1 MVSSSR
7 PQGWYVSSLLLWAV
21 FTPFVGAAVAPLLGR
36 VLKAAAGYVLTLSF
50 LPALLLLGEVSS
62 AEAGRPLSANLSW
75 VPAIHLSI
83 TLHADGFSLLF
94 ALLVAGIGVLILLYA
109 AAYLGPRERHGR
121 FYSYLLLFGGSML
134 GFVLADNLVAL
145 FAFWELTSIV
155 SFLLIGF
162 WDSRRASVDGALKA
176 LVITALGGL
185 ALLVAT
191 ILAGFAGGS
200 FLLSELDGAALRSS
214 PLFIPMMI
222 FFVIAAF
229 TKSAQLPFHL
239 WLPTAM
245 EAPTPVSAYLHS
257 ATMVKAG
264 VVLIAKLGFVFLDT
278 GFAPL
283 IMYVGLATMLWGS
296 YLALRQND
304 LKALLAYSTV
314 SQLGILTA
322 LYGAGDS
329 FAATAHLVN
338 HAAFKAALFMV
349 VGIIDHETKSRDI
362 RTLSGLRRK
371 LPFTFLLALPA
382 ALSMAG
388 LPIFGGFISKELFY
402 EGMLHEGVLP
412 IAIAVAGSI
421 MTFAYSLR
429 FLKVFFGP
437 FRCDNPRVHEAP
449 LRFWLPAAPLSIATL
464 LFGILPLGLAGNPLT
479 NPTVATWFTNLAAPS
494 FGYELEAL
502 YTWHGASLALA
513 LSVFTWFAGAG
524 LHLSRDLFYRAQVAM
539 TPGWNSNTVYYG
551 FIDALERGS
560 SRFTQATQGASFATH
575 LRLVFLAVVLAGAS
589 VLWRYVPGALTPVPL
604 AFFVVILAVL
614 AAVVGVLRARS
625 RLSAIIFSGLAGIGS
640 TVLFVLLS
648 APDLALTQLLIETVT
663 VILFLSVFRFLP
675 PMRRYSRAQGAAV
688 ADILLSVGVTATV
701 FTSLVAVQTPIAAR
715 IQDFFLEFS
724 KSRGGGY
731 NVVNVIL
738 VDFRGYDTMGEI
750 TVLSVVAVSVV
761 ALLKTASSKTGA
773 SRAEPAPQQPENPE
787 TSAQAALEIP
797 GEVEA

>member
-1 MVSSSR
+1 M
-7 PQGWYVSSLLLWAV
+7 SSLLLWAV
-21 FTPFVGAAVAPLLGR
+21 FTPFAGAVLAPLLGR
-36 VLKAAAGYVLTLSF
+36 VFRAAAGYLLILAFV
-50 LPALLLLGEVSS
+50 PALGLLSEVG
-62 AEAGRPLSANLSW
+62 AARAGQPLTADLAW
-75 VPAIHLSI
+75 VPTVNLSI
-83 TLHADGFSLLF
+83 TLRADGFSLLF

-145 FAFWELTSIV
+145 FAFWELTSVV

-162 WDSRRASVDGALKA
+162 WDGRRASVDGALKA

-191 ILAGFAGGS
+191 ILAGLAGGS
-200 FLLSELDGAALRSS
+200 FLLSELDVAALRAS
-214 PLFIPMMI
+214 PLFVPMVV

-264 VVLIAKLGFVFLDT
+264 VVLIAKLGFVFAGT
-278 GFAPL
+278 AFAPF
-283 IMYVGLATMLWGS
+283 IMYVGLATMFWGS

-314 SQLGILTA
+314 SQLGILMA

-338 HAAFKAALFMV
+338 HAVFKAALFMV

-371 LPFTFLLALPA
+371 LPLTFLLALPA

-402 EGMLHEGVLP
+402 EHMLHEGILP

-449 LRFWLPAAPLSIATL
+449 LRFWLPAAPLSVATI
-464 LFGILPLGLAGNPLT
+464 LFGVLPLGLTGNPLT
-479 NPTVATWFTNLAAPS
+479 SATVATWFTNLAAP
-494 FGYELEAL
+494 AL
-502 YTWHGASLALA
+502 GFEPAKLYAWHGASLALA
-513 LSVFTWFAGAG
+513 LSVFTWFAGTG
-524 LHLSRDLFYRAQVAM
+524 LHLSRDLFYRAQKAV
-539 TPGWNSNTVYYG
+539 TPGWSANTVYYG
-551 FIDALERGS
+551 FIDALERFS
-560 SRFTQATQGASFATH
+560 SHFTRLTQGAPFATH
-575 LRLVFLAVVLAGAS
+575 LRLVFAAVVLTGAS
-589 VLWRYVPGALTPVPL
+589 ALWRYVPSALTPVPL
-604 AFFVVILAVL
+604 AFWVVILAIV

-675 PMRRYSRAQGAAV
+675 PMKRYSRGQGAAAV
-688 ADILLSVGVTATV
+688 DILLATGVTATV
-701 FTSLVAVQTPIAAR
+701 FTTLVAVQTPIAER
-715 IQDFFLEFS
+715 IQGFFLEYS
-724 KSRGGGY
+724 KTLGGGY

-750 TVLSVVAVSVV
+750 TVLGVVAVSVY
-761 ALLKTASSKTGA
+761 ALLKTASGRA
-773 SRAEPAPQQPENPE
+773 SARPRPTSTEPVQE
-787 TSAQAALEIP
+787 TTLPAD
-797 GEVEA
+797 EVEA

>member
-1 MVSSSR
+1 M
-7 PQGWYVSSLLLWAV
+7 SSLLLWAV

-36 VLKAAAGYVLTLSF
+36 RFGAAAGYLLTLAF
-50 LPALLLLGEVSS
+50 VPALALLS
-62 AEAGRPLSANLSW
+62 EAGAARAGSPLTANLAW
-75 VPAIHLSI
+75 VPAIDLSV
-83 TLHADGFSLLF
+83 TLRADGFSLLF

-121 FYSYLLLFGGSML
+121 FYSYLLLFGGAML
-134 GFVLADNLVAL
+134 GFVLADNLVVL
-145 FAFWELTSIV
+145 FAFWELTSVV

-176 LVITALGGL
+176 LMITALGGL

-191 ILAGFAGGS
+191 ILAGTAGNS
-200 FLLSELDGAALRSS
+200 FLLSELDVAALRIS
-214 PLFIPMMI
+214 PLFVPTMI
-222 FFVIAAF
+222 LFVVAAF

-264 VVLIAKLGFVFLDT
+264 VVLIAKLGFVFVDT
-278 GFAPL
+278 GFAPFIL
-283 IMYVGLATMLWGS
+283 YVGLATMVWGS

-314 SQLGILTA
+314 SQLGLLTA

-338 HAAFKAALFMV
+338 HAVFKAALFMV

-362 RTLSGLRRK
+362 RRLSGLRRK
-371 LPFTFLLALPA
+371 LPITFLLALPA

-388 LPIFGGFISKELFY
+388 LPVFGGFVSKELFY
-402 EGMLHEGVLP
+402 EHMLHEGVLP
-412 IAIAVAGSI
+412 IAVAVAGSV

-449 LRFWLPAAPLSIATL
+449 LRFWLPAAPLSVATI
-464 LFGILPLGLAGNPLT
+464 LFGVLPLGLAGNPLT
-479 NPTVATWFTNLAAPS
+479 MPTVATWFTDLAAES
-494 FGYELEAL
+494 LRYEPGKL
-502 YTWHGASLALA
+502 YLWHGASVALA

-524 LHLSRDLFYRAQVAM
+524 LHLSRDLFYRAQQAV
-539 TPGWNSNTVYYG
+539 TPGWSSNTVYYAFVDG
-551 FIDALERGS
+551 LERFS
-560 SRFTQATQGASFATH
+560 SHFTRLTQGAPFATH
-575 LRLVFLAVVLAGAS
+575 LRLVVLGIVLAGAS
-589 VLWRYVPGALTPVPL
+589 ALWRYVPGALTPVPL
-604 AFFVVILAVL
+604 AFWVVILAIL

-675 PMRRYSRAQGAAV
+675 PMRRYSRGQGAAV
-688 ADILLSVGVTATV
+688 MDILLSVGVTATV
-701 FTSLVAVQTPIAAR
+701 FTALVAVQTPIAER
-715 IQDFFLEFS
+715 IQGFFLEYS
-724 KSRGGGY
+724 KSLGGGY

-750 TVLSVVAVSVV
+750 TVLAVVAVSVY
-761 ALLKTASSKTGA
+761 ALLKTASAKTNAGKPSAA
-773 SRAEPAPQQPENPE
+773 STAPNEPVQENDEPAD
-787 TSAQAALEIP
+787 
-797 GEVEA
+797 EVEA

>member
-1 MVSSSR
+1 MN
-7 PQGWYVSSLLLWAV
+7 SLLLWAV
-21 FTPFVGAAVAPLLGR
+21 FTPFVGAALAPLLGR
-36 VLKAAAGYVLTLSF
+36 VFRAAAGYLLAVSF
-50 LPALLLLGEVSS
+50 VPALALIS
-62 AEAGRPLSANLSW
+62 EAGAARAGSPLTANLAW
-75 VPAIHLSI
+75 VPTIDLAI
-83 TLHADGFSLLF
+83 TLRADGFSLLF
-94 ALLVAGIGVLILLYA
+94 SLLVAGIGVLILLYA

-121 FYSYLLLFGGSML
+121 FYSYLLLFGGAML
-134 GFVLADNLVAL
+134 GFVLADNLIAL
-145 FAFWELTSIV
+145 FAFWELTSVV

-162 WDSRRASVDGALKA
+162 WDGRRASVDGALKA

-191 ILAGFAGGS
+191 ILAGLAGGS
-200 FLLSELDGAALRSS
+200 FLLSQLDVAALRAS
-214 PLFIPMMI
+214 PLFVPTLI
-222 FFVIAAF
+222 FFVVAAF

-264 VVLIAKLGFVFLDT
+264 VVLVAKLGFVFVDT

-283 IMYVGLATMLWGS
+283 ILYVGLATMFWGS

-314 SQLGILTA
+314 SQLGILMA

-371 LPFTFLLALPA
+371 LPLTFLLALPA

-421 MTFAYSLR
+421 MTFAYSMR
-429 FLKVFFGP
+429 FLKVFFGD

-449 LRFWLPAAPLSIATL
+449 LRFWLPAAPLSVATI
-464 LFGILPLGLAGNPLT
+464 LFGVLPLDLAGNPLT
-479 NPTVATWFTNLAAPS
+479 TPTVATWFTNLAA
-494 FGYELEAL
+494 EALRFEPEKL

-524 LHLSRDLFYRAQVAM
+524 LHLSRDLFYRAQVAV
-539 TPGWNSNTVYYG
+539 TPSWNVNTVYYG
-551 FIDALERGS
+551 FIDALERFS
-560 SRFTQATQGASFATH
+560 NQFTRRTQGAPFAPH
-575 LRLVFLAVVLAGAS
+575 LRLIVLAIVLTGAS
-589 VLWRYVPGALTPVPL
+589 VLWRYVPSTLTPVPL
-604 AFFVVILAVL
+604 AFWVVILAIL
-614 AAVVGVLRARS
+614 AAVVGVVRARS

-675 PMRRYSRAQGAAV
+675 TMKRYSRRQGEAAV
-688 ADILLSVGVTATV
+688 DILLSVGVSATV
-701 FTSLVAVQTPIAAR
+701 FTTLVAVQTPIGAR
-715 IQDFFLEFS
+715 IQDFFLEYS

-750 TVLSVVAVSVV
+750 TVLAVVAVSVY
-761 ALLKTASSKTGA
+761 ALLKTASGRA
-773 SRAEPAPQQPENPE
+773 SAPPKSAASEPVQETSTEQNAAEP
-787 TSAQAALEIP
+787 TD
-797 GEVEA
+797 EVEA